1 MLALGACFFVPE
13 SPRWLIAN
21 GRNEEAL
28 AILTKYHG
36 FGNPNSRVVQVEY
49 AEYCQAISTDGA
61 DQRWW
66 DFRELFAGKAALY
79 RIFCV
84 VNLGIVY
91 QWSGN
96 SLGIYYLPVML
107 GQAGIKNPHISLLIT
122 CITSTVALGL
132 ALCGSWLLDK
142 WGRKTSL
149 LFALA
154 GMATTLSIL
163 TGLQSPGAAM
173 SQTETNASVAFIM
186 LFRFTYAL
194 GMTPVEALY
203 AIEMLPHGIRAKAQ
217 GFTSLI
223 STATLFASTYASPVA
238 LQNLK
243 WKYYLVFIC
252 LDIMWFFVVLI
263 LYPETKGTLS
273 FQDNANCQD
282 VPSKK
287 CKPSSRLPTQS
298 KHRGRQL
305 RELSCNLYAIV
316 KIAPRYN

>member
-1 MLALGACFFVPE
+1 MALIACFFVPE
-13 SPRWLIAN
+13 SPRWLIAQ

-36 FGNPNSRVVQVEY
+36 FGNPNSKVVQIEY
-49 AEYCQAISTDGA
+49 AEYLGAISTTGT
-61 DQRWW
+61 DQKWW
-66 DFRELFAGKAALY
+66 DFREIFAGKAALY

-84 VNLGIVY
+84 VNLGVLY

-107 GQAGIKNPHISLLIT
+107 GQAGIKNVHISLLIT
-122 CITSTVALGL
+122 CITSTVALVL
-132 ALCGSWLLDK
+132 ALLGSWLLDK

-149 LFALA
+149 LFALG

-163 TGLQSPGAAM
+163 AGLQSPGAKM
-173 SQTETNASVAFIM
+173 STSETNASIAIIM

-203 AIEMLPHGIRAKAQ
+203 AIEMLPHAIRAKAQ

-223 STATLFASTYASPVA
+223 STAALFASTYASPVA

-243 WKYYLVFIC
+243 WKYYFVFIGV
-252 LDIMWFFVVLI
+252 DVIWFAVIFF
-263 LYPETKGTLS
+263 LYPETKGIS
-273 FQDNANCQD
+273 FYSGNELILGRTIEEMQAIFESPNPVKA
-282 VPSKK
+282 SKEAA
-287 CKPSSRLPTQS
+287 R
-298 KHRGRQL
+298 RA
-305 RELSCNLYAIV
+305 EL
-316 KIAPRYN
+316 

>member
-1 MLALGACFFVPE
+1 MALIACFLVPE

-28 AILTKYHG
+28 AILIKYHG
-36 FGNPNSRVVQVEY
+36 FGNPNSRIVQLEY
-49 AEYCQAISTDGA
+49 AEYCQVISTTGA

-66 DFRELFAGKAALY
+66 DFREIFQGRAALY

-84 VNLGIVY
+84 VNLGVLY

-107 GQAGIKNPHISLLIT
+107 GQAGIKNVHISLLIT

-132 ALCGSWLLDK
+132 ALLGSWLLDK
-142 WGRKTSL
+142 WGRKNSL
-149 LFALA
+149 MFALA
-154 GMATTLSIL
+154 GMAITLSVL
-163 TGLQSPGAAM
+163 AGLQSPGAKM
-173 SQTETNASVAFIM
+173 TTSETNASIAIIM

-223 STATLFASTYASPVA
+223 STAALFASTYASPVA

-243 WKYYLVFIC
+243 WKYYFVFIGV
-252 LDIMWFFVVLI
+252 DVMWFFVILF
-263 LYPETKGTLS
+263 LYPETKGTS
-273 FQDNANCQD
+273 FFWKGTTLIFR
-282 VPSKK
+282 SY
-287 CKPSSRLPTQS
+287 S
-298 KHRGRQL
+298 
-305 RELSCNLYAIV
+305 
-316 KIAPRYN
+316 